1 MRDLLYQINEHS
13 KTVTFTIVRD
23 SEDSS
28 DAIVNDNTITLSFE
42 DIIKQTEEL
51 KLFFHR
57 YEDSA
62 SKLAELIPKAEK
74 PFKNEVDELKSISI
88 YNTNLFAYYYSNIL
102 CNNAFNERK
111 IVNNSIFHLITFRSI
126 VNKSKSNIYSF
137 VNCIK
142 DTMFADW
149 SFENQDEKKHLC
161 IEYNKPIR
169 CLWVGNRFKEY
180 IVADTAL
187 FNFFFDFKKAL
198 YKNQDEDIINCS
210 SDDNDFYESDTS
222 YAVSG
227 KLSDESNHCKQIEGQ
242 TFWLITR
249 KRKKRAKNDPCKN
262 PVKTIQVY
270 FRSKMHKLHIQ
281 FPNNNEPEK
290 EFKKNK
296 KDFYKK
302 IKDKVEE
309 YKIEKQSTI
318 CPEMEKLLD
327 EIENDIN
334 KEYTNIKLK
343 YKKMN

>member
-1 MRDLLYQINEHS
+1 MKELLYQINEHS
-13 KTVTFTIVRD
+13 KTVTFIIIRD
-23 SEDSS
+23 NNDKSEAKS
-28 DAIVNDNTITLSFE
+28 DYNIITLNYD
-42 DIIKQTEEL
+42 DIIKSVEEL
-51 KLFFHR
+51 KLEFQR

-74 PFKNEVDELKSISI
+74 PFRNEVDELKSISI
-88 YNTNLFAYYYSNIL
+88 YNTNLFAHYYSNIL
-102 CNNAFNERK
+102 CDNAFNERK
-111 IVNNSIFHLITFRSI
+111 IVNNSIFHFFTFRSI
-126 VNKSKSNIYSF
+126 INNSKSNMYSL

-142 DTMFADW
+142 DTMFANW
-149 SFENQDEKKHLC
+149 SFKNPGEDNSLC
-161 IEYNKPIR
+161 IEFNKPTRYYRI
-169 CLWVGNRFKEY
+169 GNRIEEY
-180 IVADTAL
+180 IVADAAL

-198 YKNQDEDIINCS
+198 NKDQDEDIINCS
-210 SDDNDFYESDTS
+210 SDDNDFYESDIS
-222 YAVSG
+222 YETFRES
-227 KLSDESNHCKQIEGQ
+227 SSESNHCKQIEGQ
-242 TFWLITR
+242 TFWLIPR

-309 YKIEKQSTI
+309 YKIEKRSTI
-318 CPEMEKLLD
+318 CPEMEKILD

-334 KEYTNIKLK
+334 QEYTNIKLK
-343 YKKMN
+343 YKR

>member
-74 PFKNEVDELKSISI
+74 PFKNEVDELKSTSI
-88 YNTNLFAYYYSNIL
+88 YNTNLFAHYYSNIL

-111 IVNNSIFHLITFRSI
+111 IVNNSIFHFFTFRSI
-126 VNKSKSNIYSF
+126 INNSKSNIYSL

-142 DTMFADW
+142 DTMFTDW
-149 SFENQDEKKHLC
+149 SIKNTDVNAISFIKYGRDTIVHRNGNN
-161 IEYNKPIR
+161 IE
-169 CLWVGNRFKEY
+169 EY
-180 IVADTAL
+180 IVADEAL
-187 FNFFFDFKKAL
+187 FNFFFDFKKVL
-198 YKNQDEDIINCS
+198 NKEQDEDIINCS

-222 YAVSG
+222 YAASG
-227 KLSDESNHCKQIEGQ
+227 KSSDEINHCKQIEGQ

-290 EFKKNK
+290 ELKKYKKN
-296 KDFYKK
+296 FYKE

-309 YKIEKQSTI
+309 YKIEKRSTI

-334 KEYTNIKLK
+334 KRFENIKYK
-343 YKKMN
+343 YEKMN